1 MKIVVVFNMRGGIGK
16 TTLAVTLAEGLA
28 QFGGAKVLLAD
39 ADPQRNAS
47 LRLCPLAT
55 VEECCRPRS
64 GRNISKYLSDAIV
77 GNSLPDPASYI
88 STRCGT
94 IHGAGHVDILT
105 GAHDT
110 LDADRHFAGRCTT
123 DGDAGKSIFS
133 KLGRAFQNLSRNSD
147 YDVLIVDSPPGLT
160 TIVQGALGVAD
171 LLLVPMLAQSTSE
184 LLYGSTQ
191 KQIERHLQATGAVV
205 PPALVVATMYE
216 TAHASFLD
224 RIRVYFRSPLKIKK
238 QKSLAQHELFSPEHG
253 ETIKEKYGGPT
264 ERELKEVSLAVLN
277 RLGLEANESKASGK
291 GKGGGKVNVGKGSRG
306 SASAAAR
313 AH

>member
-1 MKIVVVFNMRGGIGK
+1 MKIIVVFNMRGGIGK

-47 LRLCPLAT
+47 LRVCPLAA
-55 VEECCRPRS
+55 VDECSQPGS
-64 GRNISKYLSDAIV
+64 GRNVSKYLSDAMV
-77 GNSLPDPASYI
+77 RNSLPDPASYI
-88 STRCGT
+88 SERCGT
-94 IHGAGHVDILT
+94 IQGRGRVDILM

-110 LDADRHFAGRCTT
+110 LDADRHFAGRCMT
-123 DGDAGKSIFS
+123 DGDRNIFS
-133 KLGRAFQNLSRNSD
+133 KLGRAFQNLSKNSD

-191 KQIERHLQATGAVV
+191 KQIEKHLLASGAAV
-205 PPALVVATMYE
+205 PPSLVVATMYE
-216 TAHASFLD
+216 ASHASFLD
-224 RIRVYFRSPLKIKK
+224 RIRVYFKSPLKIKK
-238 QKSLAQHELFSPEHG
+238 QKSLALHELFSSEDG
-253 ETIKEKYGGPT
+253 ETVKGKYGGPA
-264 ERELKEVSLAVLN
+264 EKELKEVSLAVLN
-277 RLGLEANESKASGK
+277 RLGIAANEGRASGK
-291 GKGGGKVNVGKGSRG
+291 GKGGKVNVGKSGRSG
-306 SASAAAR
+306 ASAAAR